1 MSSRFL
7 LNMGN
12 FRLITSGLIFLT
24 MLLTASSALAFT
36 ISDIRIEGLQRMSA
50 GSVFAEIPYN
60 VGDEI
65 DNAALRQIVK
75 DVFATGSFNDVE
87 VGRDGNVLVVVVQER
102 PAIDSIE
109 IDGNKAIKTDA
120 LLEGLEKSGL
130 AEG

>member
-65 DNAALRQIVK
+65 DNAAL
-75 DVFATGSFNDVE
+75 
-87 VGRDGNVLVVVVQER
+87 
-102 PAIDSIE
+102 
-109 IDGNKAIKTDA
+109 
-120 LLEGLEKSGL
+120 
-130 AEG
+130 

>member
-1 MSSRFL
+1 MSSLFL

-65 DNAALRQIVK
+65 DNAAMRQIVK

-130 AEG
+130 A

>member
-1 MSSRFL
+1 
-7 LNMGN
+7 MGN

-102 PAIDSIE
+102 PAID
-109 IDGNKAIKTDA
+109 
-120 LLEGLEKSGL
+120 
-130 AEG
+130 